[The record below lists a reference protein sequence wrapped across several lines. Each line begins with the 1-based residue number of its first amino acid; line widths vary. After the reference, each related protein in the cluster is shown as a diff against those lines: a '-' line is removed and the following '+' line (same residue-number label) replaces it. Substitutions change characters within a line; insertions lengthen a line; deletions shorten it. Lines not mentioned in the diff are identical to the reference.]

1 VALFLGIDGGG
12 TKTHCIAGDEHT
24 VLGVGS
30 AGASK
35 VLRVG
40 EAEAGKA
47 LHAAIQQACESAQVQ
62 PSDVASAVVGIA
74 GASRIEV
81 SETVHR
87 LVAEIVGGEIRVV
100 GDMAIAHESAFRG
113 GPGVI
118 VIAGT
123 GSIAYGRNERGETA
137 RAGGWGS
144 LVSDEGSGDWIG
156 RAAVAATLRAY
167 DSGATTLLN
176 SVVMNTWHLATRD
189 DIARLASAERPPDFA
204 ALVPQVLSVADAGDI
219 VARDILIR
227 AGAELAELARIV
239 LRRLWPQPQAAVV
252 GMTGGVFANSFL
264 VQQIFQ
270 NTVRAERPAVTVRFT
285 AVDPVMGA
293 LTMAR
298 RMVMKRKGKGKQSAQ
313 GAAP

>member
-1 VALFLGIDGGG
+1 MALFLGIDGGG
-12 TKTHCIAGDEHT
+12 TKTHCIVGDEHD

-35 VLRVG
+35 VNRVG

-47 LHAAIQQACESAQVQ
+47 LHSAIQQACDSAHVQ
-62 PSDVASAVVGIA
+62 PSDITTAVVGIA

-81 SETVHR
+81 SETVNR
-87 LVAEIVGGEIRVV
+87 LVAELVGGEITVV
-100 GDMAIAHESAFRG
+100 GDMAVAHESAFRG

-123 GSIAYGRNERGETA
+123 GSIAYGRNERGDTA

-176 SVVMNTWHLATRD
+176 AVVMNTWHLATRD

-204 ALVPQVLSVADAGDI
+204 ALVPEVLGVAEAGDI

-239 LRRLWPQPQAAVV
+239 LRRLWPQPQAAMV
-252 GMTGGVFANSFL
+252 GMVGGVFANSFL
-264 VQQIFQ
+264 IQQIFQ

-293 LTMAR
+293 LSMAR
-298 RMVMKRKGKGKQSAQ
+298 RIGLKRKTKSQPDAQ
-313 GAAP
+313 GATP